1 MLDQEALQTS
11 VLFSQS
17 SHFREGRLR
26 DQKVAIGFVQV
37 GVLFARRQ
45 LLDAKIIKHSGIRP
59 AADVGHEW
67 LERDRRRRRSELL
80 HCR

>member
-1 MLDQEALQTS
+1 
-11 VLFSQS
+11 
-17 SHFREGRLR
+17 
-26 DQKVAIGFVQV
+26 
-37 GVLFARRQ
+37 